1 MLKWFKDKDMFGH
14 VVNINFDKQ
23 GPTHKT
29 EIGGVVSV
37 FIKVVIYVYIIF
49 KFKILILGEKD
60 VNNTLISLEKLTEMG
75 EVFYK
80 DTDHFTLYVL
90 RK

>member
-1 MLKWFKDKDMFGH
+1 MLGWFKDKDMFGH

-49 KFKILILGEKD
+49 KFKILLARNSASLQTACSRMSGFIILAYEKNQST
-60 VNNTLISLEKLTEMG
+60 VENAL
-75 EVFYK
+75 F
-80 DTDHFTLYVL
+80 
-90 RK
+90 